1 MEGVINTYSNKF
13 DRNIATLLLLIL
25 CVQFV
30 AIEGFEVSS
39 IKVVVM
45 AISSIIFITRAF
57 IVTSALFWCFAN
69 WVICYLLGVFH
80 EGFRFSTV
88 GYFGLFLMSY
98 VTYYGLLVKGAM
110 SIQYFKKILAFLIRA
125 YAIILFLQQICMLL
139 GIYNFPIINLYNQ
152 DMLAIDKLPSLSLEP
167 SHSARILAVAMLC
180 YLRCEELLNNGKRPN
195 IRKLFQREN
204 RWVTIPFLYAMLT
217 MGSGTAF
224 IAIGCLILYF
234 VNKRNVFVIIPMIII
249 MYFIG
254 DALELKQF
262 ERAKV
267 STQSTFLGD
276 NEDIADA
283 DGSASARIIPL
294 MNTLKMDL
302 SNKDNWFGYG
312 TISKD
317 IEKYNLNY
325 KEHKITVIDQYGLIG
340 FILSLL
346 LLVTCIIRRF
356 FCLEMLFFVILFGM
370 TLSNVAYVWGAM
382 YMFTAVRYFQVKY
395 QNRNS

>member
-45 AISSIIFITRAF
+45 AITPIIFITRAF

-204 RWVTIPFLYAMLT
+204 R
-217 MGSGTAF
+217 
-224 IAIGCLILYF
+224 
-234 VNKRNVFVIIPMIII
+234 
-249 MYFIG
+249 
-254 DALELKQF
+254 
-262 ERAKV
+262 
-267 STQSTFLGD
+267 
-276 NEDIADA
+276 
-283 DGSASARIIPL
+283 
-294 MNTLKMDL
+294 
-302 SNKDNWFGYG
+302 
-312 TISKD
+312 
-317 IEKYNLNY
+317 
-325 KEHKITVIDQYGLIG
+325 
-340 FILSLL
+340 
-346 LLVTCIIRRF
+346 
-356 FCLEMLFFVILFGM
+356 
-370 TLSNVAYVWGAM
+370 
-382 YMFTAVRYFQVKY
+382 
-395 QNRNS
+395 